1 MERKSNYIKILTLIV
16 AVVTAVATALTLAP
30 VKSRSVMAVENYE
43 VAGGRLVYD
52 FENGQLTDFDLYTE
66 FDKLPYTMDGKL
78 YFWVLAEQ
86 KAILKKRS
94 YSDVEVNVDIMTIN
108 KSGKFDSGIYV
119 QASEADS
126 DMDAIKAW
134 CVNLE
139 RGAGDTT
146 YYLKL
151 HRFDNAYLGAKVEI
165 GGLKLPMDK
174 VHLRVVVKNGMLYA
188 FVDYQETPTI
198 TYYIGTDEGKI
209 GMRNFYS
216 PNYFDNFT
224 VIGEGNSYDY
234 SELFPAIEKARGYN
248 TDELTEESGNRLKTA
263 LDNAVAVL
271 QTTVTQYE
279 IDKVAK
285 TLNDAIDNVIY
296 KRAFS
301 ELVRVLSQAE
311 AITNEDGKV
320 YTKNS
325 WSSLQKVIAICSQLT
340 EDGDEQVISYWTN
353 RLEYRIS
360 ALIPYLTE
368 VKQ

>member
-1 MERKSNYIKILTLIV
+1 MKKENHIKKLTLIV
-16 AVVTAVATALTLAP
+16 AVVMAVATALMLVP
-30 VKSRSVMAVENYE
+30 VKSRSVLAVEDYK
-43 VAGGRLVYD
+43 VTGGRLVYD
-52 FENGQLTDFDLYTE
+52 FEDGKLTDFDLYTE

-119 QASEADS
+119 QASEVGPG
-126 DMDAIKAW
+126 MDEINAW

-139 RGAGDTT
+139 RSASETT

-151 HRFDNAYLGAKVEI
+151 HRFNNSYLGARVEV

-174 VHLRVVVKNGMLYA
+174 VHLRVIVKNGILYA

-198 TYYIGTDEGKI
+198 TYYIGTDEGKV
-209 GMRNFYS
+209 GLRNFYS

-234 SELFPAIEKARGYN
+234 SELFPAIEKAREYN

-263 LDNAVAVL
+263 LDHAVAVL

-279 IDKVAK
+279 IDELAK
-285 TLNDAIDNVIY
+285 TLNDAIESVIY

-301 ELVRVLSQAE
+301 ELVSVLSQAE
-311 AITNEDGKV
+311 AIINEDGKV

-325 WSSLQKVIAICSQLT
+325 WSSLQKVITVCSQLT
-340 EDGDEQVISYWTN
+340 EDSDEQLISYWTN

-368 VKQ
+368 VNQ